1 MKYAPIII
9 PTLNRYEHLKK
20 CVESLKSNTYAKYT
34 DLIISLDFPPSAK
47 YADGYKKVSEYLDG
61 GISGFNNV
69 KIIRQKENLGAK
81 KNSMFLVDY
90 ALKNYGMYIFS
101 EDDNEY
107 APAFLEFVDKS
118 LQKYRNDDGILGVCG
133 FSYPIALTENDN
145 TVYASNQFNAF
156 GYAIWEKERIWF
168 ENNADGEYFK
178 KKLRNLRAGFR
189 CAKYVP
195 FDYWYILDCT
205 IKGEEPINGDALTA
219 VFAVINNKQFIFPK
233 KSLVKNNGFDGTGE
247 HWTEGHE
254 HFSNFELDNSREFV
268 LSDKFDIPS
277 SKAIAA
283 QNKAL
288 TFDFLGRFKLYVAS
302 LLYSVGGVKLL
313 KSTLGINKLFNLL
326 RRVLNGNKNG

>member
-9 PTLNRYEHLKK
+9 PTLNRHEHLKK

-61 GISGFNNV
+61 GISGFNAV

-145 TVYASNQFNAF
+145 TVYASSQFNAY

-178 KKLRNLRAGFR
+178 KKLRNLSVGIKCVKQVPMDYHYVINCIFR
-189 CAKYVP
+189 
-195 FDYWYILDCT
+195 
-205 IKGEEPINGDALTA
+205 GEEPINGDALMA
-219 VFAVINNKQFIFPK
+219 VFAVIENKRFIFPK
-233 KSLVKNNGFDGTGE
+233 KTLVKNNGFDGSG
-247 HWTEGHE
+247 
-254 HFSNFELDNSREFV
+254 SNWSGNYKHLAGSDLDGNENFM
-268 LSDKFDIPS
+268 LSDNFDIPAN
-277 SKAIAA
+277 KAVAE
-283 QNKAL
+283 QNRAL
-288 TFDFLGRFKLYVAS
+288 TFGFSRKIKLYVFSFFYAI
-302 LLYSVGGVKLL
+302 GGAKLCKVFGGL
-313 KSTLGINKLFNLL
+313 NKISNIL
-326 RRVLNGNKNG
+326 RRFLNGNKNG